1 MKVGG
6 LLFLSQTA
14 LDVFSLMEDSGLLS
28 RERLDILQTI
38 LKKCDLQL
46 SKALQKY
53 INGTHY
59 THTLTHTLT
68 ARRQCLVT
76 AEQLICLVSAGGY
89 ASQPPSIREAIS
101 DQDRPPSSMENLV
114 YVCVCVCVC
123 P

>member
-53 INGTHY
+53 GTHY

-76 AEQLICLVSAGGY
+76 AE
-89 ASQPPSIREAIS
+89 
-101 DQDRPPSSMENLV
+101 
-114 YVCVCVCVC
+114 
-123 P
+123 